1 MNYTSIIFN
10 GKVILF
16 DIKTMLR
23 ILMVITLSQYFA
35 IGPGQCNKLGKEK
48 HYSWKGKKT
57 SLFLL
62 NIILYIENPKESL
75 INY

>member
-35 IGPGQCNKLGKEK
+35 IGPGQCNKLGKEIK
-48 HYSWKGKKT
+48 A
-57 SLFLL
+57 L
-62 NIILYIENPKESL
+62 
-75 INY
+75 